1 MSQENV
7 EIVRSIYAA
16 WERGDFGSVAWAH
29 PDIEYVITDGPTPG
43 RWTGHAGLRE
53 GFHHFAGAWDKLHV
67 RATEYR
73 QLDDE
78 RVLVLTRLSGRGK
91 RSGLDLE
98 QMQGGGA
105 DVLHV
110 RGGKVTR
117 FALYH
122 DRERALSN
130 LGLSE

>member
-7 EIVRSIYAA
+7 DVVRLIYAA
-16 WERGDFGSVAWAH
+16 WERGDFSSVAWAH

-91 RSGLDLE
+91 RSGLDLD

-110 RGGKVTR
+110 RDGKVTR

-130 LGLSE
+130 LGLAE